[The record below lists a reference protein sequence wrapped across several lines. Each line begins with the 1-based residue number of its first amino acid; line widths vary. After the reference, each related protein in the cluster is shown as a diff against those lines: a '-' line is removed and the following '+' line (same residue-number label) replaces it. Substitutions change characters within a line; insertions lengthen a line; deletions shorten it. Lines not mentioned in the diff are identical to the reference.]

1 MPEETLIK
9 ILAHIEKLQ
18 QYAEEQFTEINARL
32 DRIEKRLISF
42 EEKFDVL
49 TEDIV
54 EVRRQQRRLTDRVAE
69 LERKPIQ

>member
-1 MPEETLIK
+1 MTEETLIK

-18 QYAEEQFTEINARL
+18 QYVEEQFTEVHARL

-54 EVRRQQRRLTDRVAE
+54 EVRRQQRRLTDRVAD
-69 LERKPIQ
+69 LERKSIQ